1 MKIDLTDSDG
11 LKSIMSE
18 AILRA
23 VDEKTRDTLI
33 KQAITYLLAPGEPIY
48 QGGKKR
54 PSPLEESY
62 KYAVESYARRMAHE
76 LLEQDEGVKAQ
87 VKGLLQEAMERA
99 FVTHREATVE
109 RVAKALAEGLWSTEV
124 SR

>member
-1 MKIDLTDSDG
+1 MKIDLTNSDE

-23 VDEKTRDTLI
+23 VDEKTRDALI
-33 KQAITYLLAPGEPIY
+33 KQAIAYLLAPQEPAY
-48 QGGKKR
+48 RGAERR
-54 PSPLEESY
+54 PSPLEEAY
-62 KYAVESYARRMAHE
+62 KWAVESYAKRMAHE
-76 LLEQDEGVKAQ
+76 LLEQDEGVKGQ

-99 FVTHREATVE
+99 FVKHREATVE
-109 RVAKALAEGLWSTEV
+109 RVAKAIAEGLWSTEV